1 MKKVYVAT
9 LDGRPL
15 AVANNLVRLGV
26 ELGYHPKHFT
36 RIKLPYTTRKGVLIS
51 AMPLLTS
58 KRNSSVLG
66 QLQKRA
72 TVKMFEPVL
81 KDDLL

>member
-9 LDGRPL
+9 QDGVPI

-26 ELGYHPKHFT
+26 ELGFHPRHFT
-36 RIKLPYTTRKGVLIS
+36 RIKLPYTTRKGVLIT

-58 KRNSSVLG
+58 KRNTTGISLKINTS
-66 QLQKRA
+66 
-72 TVKMFEPVL
+72 KMSNIFNSE
-81 KDDLL
+81 

>member
-1 MKKVYVAT
+1 MKSVYVAT
-9 LDGRPL
+9 ENGQPI

-26 ELGYHPKHFT
+26 ELGFHPKHFT

-51 AMPLLTS
+51 RMPLLTS
-58 KRNSSVLG
+58 KRNVKSVLQHG
-66 QLQKRA
+66 SKFQ
-72 TVKMFEPVL
+72 EIS